1 MIVDFV
7 ILAIHGLTLQALDRQ
22 SLEPKLFFLLFRNIR
37 SRRRALKCGN
47 MNMKNTYRNL
57 IDLVLIAIV
66 PVFLLSCERIK
77 DNMDDCG
84 IYLEFV
90 YDYNMEYKDFF
101 DPHVSTVDVF
111 VFDEGGKYL
120 FTKHARR
127 EELTRGNRMFL
138 GGDLHFGKYK
148 ILTVGGL
155 TDHFRVS
162 DHNGNVLSPGQTMLD
177 EVRIALERTTGV
189 VSHEFSPLWVGKT
202 IEVDYKAD
210 LSVWSVNLV
219 KNTNR
224 FNVSLVETEQN
235 AGGRAGTPVYTFD
248 VETPEGA
255 VYGHDNSPRLK
266 EKVTYAPYDLVAGD
280 EPGELSEGRLNT
292 NRLMYGDDY
301 DYKLV
306 VRDVP
311 GGNSL
316 WEYDLMEL
324 LEEIK
329 NGLYPGSTLSMQEFL
344 DRQSEWDLK
353 IRYKDKGGFVAI
365 AIEINGWI
373 IWLND
378 IGV

>member
-1 MIVDFV
+1 
-7 ILAIHGLTLQALDRQ
+7 
-22 SLEPKLFFLLFRNIR
+22 
-37 SRRRALKCGN
+37 
-47 MNMKNTYRNL
+47 MNVKNTYRNL
-57 IDLVLIAIV
+57 IDLVLTAIV
-66 PVFLLSCERIK
+66 PIFLLSCERIK
-77 DNMDDCG
+77 DDMDDCG
-84 IYLEFV
+84 IYLEFI

-101 DPHVSTVDVF
+101 APHVPTVDIF
-111 VFDEGGKYL
+111 VFDGQGKYL

-127 EELTRGNRMFL
+127 EELTQGNRMFL
-138 GGDLHFGKYK
+138 GGNLHFGQYK

-155 TDHFRVS
+155 TGHFRVS
-162 DHNGNVLSPGQTMLD
+162 DNKGDALVPGQTMLD
-177 EVRIALERTTGV
+177 EVRVALNRTTGV
-189 VSHEFSPLWVGKT
+189 VNHEFSPLWVGKT
-202 IEVDYKAD
+202 IEVDYRAD

-224 FNVSLVETEQN
+224 FDVSLVEADHAT
-235 AGGRAGTPVYTFD
+235 GGRAGTVAYTFE

-255 VYGHDNSPRLK
+255 EYGHDNSPRLK
-266 EKVTYAPYDLVAGD
+266 EKVVYEPYDLVAGD

-292 NRLMYGDDY
+292 NRLMHGDEYG
-301 DYKLV
+301 YKLV

-329 NGLYPGSTLSMQEFL
+329 AGLYPGSSLSMQEFL
-344 DRQSEWDLK
+344 DRQSEWNLK
-353 IRYKDKGGFVAI
+353 IRYKDKGGFVAV
-365 AIEINGWI
+365 AIEVNGWI